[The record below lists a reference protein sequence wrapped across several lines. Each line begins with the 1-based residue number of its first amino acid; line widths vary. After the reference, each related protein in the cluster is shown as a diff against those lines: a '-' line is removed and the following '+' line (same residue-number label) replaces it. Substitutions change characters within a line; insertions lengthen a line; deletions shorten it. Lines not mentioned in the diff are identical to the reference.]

1 MTPDTNA
8 AGWRCGRGLGHN
20 AGMFVLALDTT
31 TRWGSHAL
39 VRDGVTIALS
49 VGDVNRAHAERLP
62 GEVLALLAGQGLGL
76 DDVDL
81 FAVASGPGSFTGLR
95 IGIASMQGLAFA
107 AGRPIVGVSALDALA
122 RSALPHLRADTAHV
136 GVWMDGQRGEV
147 FAARYVVHR
156 EGDGAVTLE
165 PAGEAA
171 VGMPAETALQWAER
185 GVCGA
190 VFVGDGAV
198 RYRDTVNGS
207 EGLAAFVVD
216 PVPSIAPDVAALAAE
231 RFARGGT
238 FHPHAIVPLYVR
250 RPDVELAR
258 DRRPVRHA

>member
-1 MTPDTNA
+1 M
-8 AGWRCGRGLGHN
+8 L
-20 AGMFVLALDTT
+20 VLALDTT

-39 VRDGVTIALS
+39 VRDGLVVVEG
-49 VGDVNRAHAERLP
+49 VGDASRAHAERLP
-62 GEVLALLAGQGLGL
+62 AEVLALVSDQGLGL
-76 DDVDL
+76 GDIDL

-107 AGRPIVGVSALDALA
+107 VDRPIVGVSALDALA
-122 RSALPHLRADTAHV
+122 RSALPHLLANSDHV

-147 FAARYVVHR
+147 FAASYVVHR
-156 EGDGAVTLE
+156 GVDGVVTVE
-165 PAGEAA
+165 PAGEAV
-171 VGMPAETALQWAER
+171 VGMPADIALQWAER

-198 RYRDTVNGS
+198 RYRDTINGA
-207 EGLAAFVVD
+207 EGLAALVVD

-231 RFARGGT
+231 RFAGGGT
-238 FHPHAIVPLYVR
+238 FHPHAIVPVYVR

-258 DRRPVRHA
+258 DRRAARHA